1 MLNCILCGLQGEKK
15 TSQFIKKASNKG
27 INKNNLNVPFLNNGD
42 L

>member
-1 MLNCILCGLQGEKK
+1 MLNCILCGLQEEKN
-15 TSQFIKKASNKG
+15 SQFIKKASNKG